1 MAATARLGI
10 PLLSAGQAQ
19 KELVHNEALQTL
31 EIVTAAAVE
40 EPPRV
45 APPGAPAVGATYLV
59 ANSPV
64 GDWTGKAHCL
74 ACFTAGGW
82 RFVSPHD
89 GMTAFVRSASIW
101 AVFRSG
107 SWDLG
112 LILGSSIILGGQ
124 QVVGTR
130 LPAIANPSG
139 GPTIDSEARGVIVQ
153 ILAALR
159 QHGLVDP

>member
-31 EIVTAAAVE
+31 DMLTAAAVE

-45 APPGAPAVGATYLV
+45 APPGAPALGATYVV
-59 ANSPV
+59 ADSPA
-64 GDWTGKAHCL
+64 GDWSGKAHCL

-82 RFVSPHD
+82 RFVAPRD

-101 AVFRSG
+101 AVFRNG
-107 SWDLG
+107 SWELG
-112 LILGSSIILGGQ
+112 WILGSSLILEGQ

-139 GPTIDSEARGVIVQ
+139 GPTIDSEARGAVAQ

-159 QHGLVDP
+159 QHGLIDP